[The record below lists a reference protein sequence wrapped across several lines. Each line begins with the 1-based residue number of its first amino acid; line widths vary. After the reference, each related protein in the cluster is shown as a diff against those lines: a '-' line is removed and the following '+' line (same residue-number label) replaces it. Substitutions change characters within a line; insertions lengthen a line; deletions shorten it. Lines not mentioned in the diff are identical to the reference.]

1 MISVQKF
8 KFCIRKNR
16 KKRESEVV
24 ILNGIKQE
32 RYTLRFYEKA
42 TQWKRSSRDNWN
54 TMQETNRNKG
64 IVGCV
69 VKGDN
74 MWKRLGKNRCGYVRT
89 EIREKGYHCKKNAQ
103 TGMVAVR

>member
-1 MISVQKF
+1 
-8 KFCIRKNR
+8 
-16 KKRESEVV
+16 
-24 ILNGIKQE
+24 
-32 RYTLRFYEKA
+32 
-42 TQWKRSSRDNWN
+42 
-54 TMQETNRNKG
+54 MQETNRNKG